1 MLLVVA
7 LNDIDLQAE
16 DIENS
21 YLTAPCRENIWTRA
35 GLEFG
40 IDKGKVFL
48 VVRAL
53 YGLKSSC
60 ATFRAFFAER
70 LYDMDLKLSVSDP
83 DVWYREATKSD
94 CK

>member
-1 MLLVVA
+1 M
-7 LNDIDLQAE
+7 
-16 DIENS
+16 
-21 YLTAPCRENIWTRA
+21 
-35 GLEFG
+35 
-40 IDKGKVFL
+40 
-48 VVRAL
+48 VRAL